1 MRKTYLF
8 TIYVE
13 HGLHVT
19 WTWCNNSYDAPEII
33 LMKLGVFRRVSGE
46 TSTDEFGKIDGLVS
60 IQRGWL
66 TEEMVIQFKLRES
79 GINIWKRK

>member
-1 MRKTYLF
+1 MAKAHF
-8 TIYVE
+8 T
-13 HGLHVT
+13 
-19 WTWCNNSYDAPEII
+19 PKKI
-33 LMKLGVFRRVSGE
+33 LSRRVTEE
-46 TSTDEFGKIDGLVS
+46 TPCDEFGKINGLVS